1 MLSDLL
7 QPIGQALFEI
17 AFYYIGWL
25 IVTAGSLGHW
35 RCEPLLSDI
44 PKHEARWGG
53 LFHYR
58 SGRIYYTSEGTAMLG
73 GIFCLFVFG
82 GAVLIWYLNRR

>member
-7 QPIGQALFEI
+7 QVVGQALFEVV
-17 AFYYIGWL
+17 FYYVGWL
-25 IVTAGSLGHW
+25 VIPVVSCGRWH
-35 RCEPLLSDI
+35 CDPLFTNI

-58 SGRIYYTSEGTAMLG
+58 RESIYFTSEGTAVIG
-73 GIFCLFVFG
+73 AIFCLITVCIVIGIAYGF
-82 GAVLIWYLNRR
+82 